1 MKHVA
6 KTPGWI
12 VTKISDGP
20 KRESEIEVLEL
31 HTFSS
36 SRGFAVHVEL
46 RELNITLFNRFEEKS
61 DDGRDVAIRDAAIEG
76 LLDVLKGYWTKTEA
90 EIRKRIEWKPKLAT
104 RRPRGPVR

>member
-36 SRGFAVHVEL
+36 SRGLLYMSNSESS
-46 RELNITLFNRFEEKS
+46 NITVFNRFEEKS

-76 LLDVLKGYWTKTEA
+76 LLDVLKWYWTKTEA